1 MLTKTKLALA
11 AALIIGTASGA
22 LASKDG
28 VDTGAYYR
36 FQVAHGHPHR
46 PVQPHHHIGAPARHN
61 LRRLPYQRACPRFLR
76 GGNAVFE
83 V

>member
-28 VDTGAYYR
+28 VDTGAVLPGNGGVNPAY
-36 FQVAHGHPHR
+36 HPNWFPNYAKTHDAYKAYGFVRPSHHR
-46 PVQPHHHIGAPARHN
+46 THER
-61 LRRLPYQRACPRFLR
+61 
-76 GGNAVFE
+76 
-83 V
+83 